1 MNFLWFF
8 VDVALVCIVPSRL
21 TFMAPPTGCGFGC
34 TQREPNRHDPVLATT
49 IDFCRLSDQHREQ
62 DCVRSL
68 RIWTFHIRYKVN
80 IPYFGQWREKPAQK
94 SYKGG
99 LFHMNTDY
107 EEVVW
112 SRLKLNYKGREKG
125 DILCLCPP
133 WINFMNLSWIW
144 YIYCAQIS
152 VTADRPG
159 LLPNHLH
166 TSVSVLLGTPYLLSH
181 LW

>member
-21 TFMAPPTGCGFGC
+21 TFMAPPTGCGLGLYPTGTKPPWPRASDNDKTFA
-34 TQREPNRHDPVLATT
+34 DVATNIESKT
-49 IDFCRLSDQHREQ
+49 VYE
-62 DCVRSL
+62 SL
-68 RIWTFHIRYKVN
+68 RIWTFHVRYKVN
-80 IPYFGQWREKPAQK
+80 IPYFGHWREKPAQK
-94 SYKGG
+94 SHKAG

-107 EEVVW
+107 EKVVW

-144 YIYCAQIS
+144 TSIMHKFQ
-152 VTADRPG
+152 
-159 LLPNHLH
+159 LLLI
-166 TSVSVLLGTPYLLSH
+166 VLAYYLTTYTQVLVYY
-181 LW
+181 